1 MNQLSFCA
9 LSGAGEL
16 SGNAFLLDAGGVRLL
31 LDAGAAHNREPA
43 WVDRLERPDACW
55 VSHVHWDHFGAVVP
69 IIERFPRAR
78 CLATSTTRRL
88 AAVALEQDGMD
99 SDRADAL
106 ASRLEAVPVRRYFD
120 ISSEWDSVGGK
131 KFRAN
136 KLQANKL
143 QAMAFPAGHIPGAA
157 MLLVEV
163 DVGGERPF
171 RLLYTGDFCGHDQ
184 PLVDGALFPRTGED
198 FPIDVLVIEGVLAT
212 RKELDEVEYAAELS
226 RLIGAVGERRGGALV
241 GVSTLAEAA
250 PLARALSDAG
260 ESVVV
265 HRALESVLAVCW
277 PDYRDCEVEL
287 AGDSQCTGALGAG
300 RVVVAPGEQFAP
312 SSAAGRALEAV
323 VGREDAL
330 VVVVNRAHKKSV
342 AGRLLGAQ
350 PGQKVRLGRRKLS
363 LQATVEH
370 FSLPNHAPR
379 SQLVEAVGAVDPG
392 RVLLVH
398 GHKSHLYALKR
409 AIEKTGF
416 SGQVDVPENGT
427 SVALG
432 E

>member
-1 MNQLSFCA
+1 MNELSFCA
-9 LSGAGEL
+9 LSGAGEV
-16 SGNAFLLDAGGVRLL
+16 SGNAFLLEAGGVRLL

-78 CLATSTTRRL
+78 FLVTSTTGRL

-99 SDRADAL
+99 SDRAGAL
-106 ASRLEAVPVRRYFD
+106 ASRLEAVPTRRYFD
-120 ISSEWDSVGGK
+120 ISSESDSVGAE
-131 KFRAN
+131 KFR
-136 KLQANKL
+136 ANKL

-157 MLLVEV
+157 MLLVEA
-163 DVGGERPF
+163 DVGGDRPF

-184 PLVDGALFPRTGED
+184 PLVDGALFPRTGQS

-212 RKELDEVEYAAELS
+212 QKKLDKLDYAAELS
-226 RLIGAVGERRGGALV
+226 RLIGTVSERKGGALV

-277 PDYRDCEVEL
+277 PEYRDGGVEL
-287 AGDSQCTGALGAG
+287 ADDSQCARALQAG
-300 RVVVAPGEQFAP
+300 RVVLAPGEQFAP
-312 SSAAGRALEAV
+312 SSAAGRALESV
-323 VGREDAL
+323 VGRKDAL

-342 AGRLLGAQ
+342 AGRLLSAQ
-350 PGQKVRLGRRKLS
+350 PGQKVRLGRRKVPLE
-363 LQATVEH
+363 ATVEH

-379 SQLVEAVGAVDPG
+379 SQLVEAVQAVDPG

-409 AIEKTGF
+409 AIEKSGF
-416 SGQVDVPENGT
+416 SGEIDVPENGT
-427 SVALG
+427 SIVLG